1 MIRFVFKFV
10 LLVVIIAVAAAFYF
24 GYRISGGGD
33 AAPVERTGPSAPGV
47 DTQKARDTGAAIGE
61 TVATGAAQAQQALNE
76 GSLTAKIKSKM
87 ALDDTVRAAAINVD
101 TAAGG
106 VVTLSGTV
114 GSEAERARA
123 LQLAR
128 ETAGVTS
135 VVDRLV
141 IR

>member
-1 MIRFVFKFV
+1 
-10 LLVVIIAVAAAFYF
+10 
-24 GYRISGGGD
+24 
-33 AAPVERTGPSAPGV
+33 
-47 DTQKARDTGAAIGE
+47 
-61 TVATGAAQAQQALNE
+61 VATGAAQAQQALNE

-114 GSEAERARA
+114 ASEAERAQA
-123 LQLAR
+123 LRLAR
-128 ETAGVTS
+128 ETAGVSS

-141 IR
+141 VR